1 MLLGASDIPPP
12 SPHPKEEGEKMVAKR
27 KSKRRGWKDENQYTA
42 GWLVIA
48 SRPSVE
54 ASCGTNLG
62 SDPALS
68 TFTTKKI

>member
-1 MLLGASDIPPP
+1 
-12 SPHPKEEGEKMVAKR
+12 MVAKR

-68 TFTTKKI
+68 TSTTNKI